1 MNGNSFLYEPFW
13 FFDHLCVVVV
23 EVIKNVIGSGA
34 GTWLARLARL
44 ADLAW
49 LSRQTWP
56 LGAARRLVELEEAMM
71 RASGG

>member
-1 MNGNSFLYEPFW
+1 M
-13 FFDHLCVVVV
+13 
-23 EVIKNVIGSGA
+23 EVIKNVIGSWA